1 MSTATVSASRD
12 ARLRDKPGAWVDL
25 GLTLPIFL
33 GYHLGVVFLK
43 VRNGTDLVTGELL
56 ALAHGEV
63 PIYLAETACIGVIFA
78 GIFAIAGR
86 GQAFRPKKFLQ
97 IALEGAVYATLMA
110 LGPSYIVGQI
120 FAASNSGA
128 IAESGPLV
136 GSIMS
141 MGAGFYEELTFR
153 VILFGLGAKLLVALF
168 AKQRVGLTGT
178 TVQRGFSMRAF
189 AVMMGWG
196 LVCAAIFSGVHYVGA
211 LGDPFQLP
219 SFVFRLLLGVALTII
234 YLTRGFAA
242 AVWAHAI
249 YDLWILALPHGA

>member
-1 MSTATVSASRD
+1 MSAATVTASRD

-78 GIFAIAGR
+78 GIFALAGR

-97 IALEGAVYATLMA
+97 IAVEGAIYATLMA

-120 FAASNSGA
+120 FAATNSGA
-128 IAESGPLV
+128 MTESGPLV
-136 GSIMS
+136 GAIM
-141 MGAGFYEELTFR
+141 
-153 VILFGLGAKLLVALF
+153 
-168 AKQRVGLTGT
+168 
-178 TVQRGFSMRAF
+178 
-189 AVMMGWG
+189 
-196 LVCAAIFSGVHYVGA
+196 FSGVHYVGA

-219 SFVFRLLLGVALTII
+219 SFVFRLLLGVALTVI

-242 AVWAHAI
+242 AVWAHAL
-249 YDLWILALPHGA
+249 YDLWILVLPHTA

>member
-1 MSTATVSASRD
+1 MNATASDT
-12 ARLRDKPGAWVDL
+12 RLRDKPGAWVDL

-56 ALAHGEV
+56 ALAHGDV
-63 PIYLAETACIGVIFA
+63 PIYLGETACIGVIFA
-78 GIFAIAGR
+78 GIFALAGR

-120 FAASNSGA
+120 FAATNNSSA

-178 TVQRGFSMRAF
+178 TVQRGFSLRAF
-189 AVMMGWG
+189 AIVMGWG
-196 LVCAAIFSGVHYVGA
+196 LVCAAIFSGVHYIGS
-211 LGDPFQLP
+211 LGDPFELP
-219 SFVFRLLLGVALTII
+219 SFVFRLLLGVALTLI

-242 AVWAHAI
+242 AVWAHAL
-249 YDLWILALPHGA
+249 YDIWILALPHAT

>member
-1 MSTATVSASRD
+1 MSSATAVTD

-78 GIFAIAGR
+78 GIFALAGR

-97 IALEGAVYATLMA
+97 IAIEGAVYATLMA
-110 LGPSYIVGQI
+110 LGPSYLVGQI
-120 FAASNSGA
+120 FAATNNSSA

-168 AKQRVGLTGT
+168 ARQRVGLTGT
-178 TVQRGFSMRAF
+178 TVQRGFSLRAF
-189 AVMMGWG
+189 ALVMGWG
-196 LVCAAIFSGVHYVGA
+196 LVCAAIFSGVHYIGA
-211 LGDPFQLP
+211 LGDPFELP

-242 AVWAHAI
+242 AVWAHAL
-249 YDLWILALPHGA
+249 YDIWILALPHTS